1 MTKILEDQIPQN
13 APRCSASGIQW
24 KIILRILLLNRMYVK
39 LIRHYYLLC
48 ASWDWGLAKY
58 YSIIFSL
65 NLLKRQFSWLG
76 AVNAQWIRLL
86 LPSCDTVFESQTHH
100 LCFLRYKMQQYLCK
114 KADCSQQ
121 NSATFF
127 FSNNDKVPEKFN
139 WVFFFLRH
147 LRDSS
152 FSPIPELVDRWPEVL
167 EEGRDYLLAGF
178 LPLVQVLILLALKQT
193 KCLSRYR
200 LYFVF
205 SLVVPT
211 QWKIYN

>member
-76 AVNAQWIRLL
+76 AVNAQRIRLL
-86 LPSCDTVFESQTHH
+86 LDHPVIPCLNPKHTIYAFYNATIFTQIRHDLNDTLTSRQKRLERLKIHSNILDIVRVRVPVWSK
-100 LCFLRYKMQQYLCK
+100 R
-114 KADCSQQ
+114 
-121 NSATFF
+121 
-127 FSNNDKVPEKFN
+127 FSK
-139 WVFFFLRH
+139 L
-147 LRDSS
+147 
-152 FSPIPELVDRWPEVL
+152 DR
-167 EEGRDYLLAGF
+167 
-178 LPLVQVLILLALKQT
+178 T
-193 KCLSRYR
+193 KHYH
-200 LYFVF
+200 
-205 SLVVPT
+205 
-211 QWKIYN
+211 